1 MLLHM
6 TELAYRKEHPIVVER
21 QFNPK
26 SQVRGFGGTAVEAT
40 QKIWDERRA
49 LGYWDATK
57 AYPQGQENHSVPQT
71 QSAKPEEAPKRG
83 AGRQ

>member
-1 MLLHM
+1 MLLQM
-6 TELAYRKEHPIVVER
+6 TQLAYRNEYPIVVER
-21 QFNPK
+21 QFNPN

-49 LGYWDATK
+49 LGYWDAKK
-57 AYPQGQENHSVPQT
+57 AYPLGQKNLSVSETNSSQT
-71 QSAKPEEAPKRG
+71 EQAPKRG